1 VNREFRPLL
10 RMTFPQGI
18 SDLTAA
24 WKPSERLFRSWL
36 LLAGIF
42 PIDYDDVV
50 FEEVEPG
57 RRFLERSSLLTQRVW
72 EHERTIEST
81 PALLP
86 IAFALCRGCRGLRGS
101 TAPSLERCSGG
112 AIATCVAY
120 LARRLPNKALQLTR
134 HSVLQ
139 SCLVAFGYGAPPR
152 ARYQS
157 AGSQLSARSVR
168 RQRSGW
174 IPLVRSSASPRC
186 R

>member
-1 VNREFRPLL
+1 
-10 RMTFPQGI
+10 MTFPQGI

-81 PALLP
+81 PE
-86 IAFALCRGCRGLRGS
+86 GCLVTDRVRFV
-101 TAPSLERCSGG
+101 P
-112 AIATCVAY
+112 
-120 LARRLPNKALQLTR
+120 RLPWLAGLYRPVLRAVFRWR
-134 HSVLQ
+134 HRNLRSL
-139 SCLVAFGYGAPPR
+139 FGEA
-152 ARYQS
+152 AT
-157 AGSQLSARSVR
+157 
-168 RQRSGW
+168 
-174 IPLVRSSASPRC
+174 
-186 R
+186 